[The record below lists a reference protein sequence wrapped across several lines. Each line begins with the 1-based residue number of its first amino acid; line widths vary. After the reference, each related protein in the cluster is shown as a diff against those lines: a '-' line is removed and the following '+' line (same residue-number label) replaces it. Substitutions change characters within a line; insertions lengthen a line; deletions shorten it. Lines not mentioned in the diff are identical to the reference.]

1 MAISRLR
8 ISDMVILVVPPII
21 TLPDILFA
29 ILYRTPPYQRK
40 LFKRKLF
47 KRKLFK
53 RKLFK
58 RKLFKRKLFKRQTP
72 PFHVTFKKGAARP
85 TIACSWR
92 HKSLA
97 LAANAAS
104 YAALGGLSLGMEPFE
119 LPSREHKSS
128 GGH

>member
-47 KRKLFK
+47 KR
-53 RKLFK
+53 
-58 RKLFKRKLFKRQTP
+58 QTS